1 MNFDEESPSVLL
13 LLLLMIRPGL
23 VARDDLLRILV
34 ASSPEPGS
42 QLQPPAAVALSA
54 GEAAVARALQP
65 GVVASLFGPGG
76 VEELRRVLLD
86 DGVAAPVYNKATV
99 LLNFS
104 IFRISC
110 LTVKV

>member
-13 LLLLMIRPGL
+13 PLMIRPGL

-42 QLQPPAAVALSA
+42 ELQPPAAVALSA
-54 GEAAVARALQP
+54 VEAAVARALQT
-65 GVVASLFGPGG
+65 GEVASLFGPGG

>member
-1 MNFDEESPSVLL
+1 MNFDEESSSVLL
-13 LLLLMIRPGL
+13 PLMIRPGL
-23 VARDDLLRILV
+23 VARYDLLRILV
-34 ASSPEPGS
+34 VPSPEPGS
-42 QLQPPAAVALSA
+42 QLQPPAAVALPA
-54 GEAAVARALQP
+54 GEAAEARALQP
-65 GVVASLFGPGG
+65 GEVASLFGPGG

-104 IFRISC
+104 IFLISC